1 MSRRGRRHSAWQ
13 AAQRLAGGD
22 LTTRLTINTHD
33 EMQGIATSF
42 NTMAQQMQQVLEK
55 IVGSAAQLGSA
66 SEEVATSSQDSANN
80 IDRQRR
86 ETELVATAMNQMTA
100 TVHEV
105 ANNAAGAAT
114 AASKAEQEVRNG
126 LSVVNNTVT
135 TISHLAAEV
144 EKSAGVIKQLESDSQ
159 AIGKILDVIKSI
171 AEQTNLLALNAAIE
185 AARAGEQGRGFA
197 VVADEV
203 RTLASRT
210 QQSTV
215 EIEAMIAKL
224 QTQSR
229 SAAATMQEGS
239 KTAETSVSQ
248 AHQTEQALQS
258 ISASVSTINEMNT
271 LIASAAEEQ
280 SATAEEM
287 NKNVSNIR
295 DLAEQTASGS
305 EQTKS
310 ASQELSRL
318 GAELQ
323 NLVGRFKI
331 S

>member
-1 MSRRGRRHSAWQ
+1 
-13 AAQRLAGGD
+13 
-22 LTTRLTINTHD
+22 
-33 EMQGIATSF
+33 MQGIATSF